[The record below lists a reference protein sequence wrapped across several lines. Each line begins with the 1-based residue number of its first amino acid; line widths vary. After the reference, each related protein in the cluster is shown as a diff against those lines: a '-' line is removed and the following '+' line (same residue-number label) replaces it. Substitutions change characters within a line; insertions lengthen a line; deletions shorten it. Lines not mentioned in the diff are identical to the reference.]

1 MQTFYLQH
9 LKLVI
14 FYWAEFLGTNINPE
28 YKKEGE
34 KEFQHHNATKNKIKE
49 KKIQRQMSFSDV
61 QNHKRK
67 NQQKEWIRI
76 NQLTS
81 ISLTKPS
88 MERYGA

>member
-9 LKLVI
+9 MKLVI

-34 KEFQHHNATKNKIKE
+34 KEFQHHNETKTKLK

-61 QNHKRK
+61 QITKEKISRK
-67 NQQKEWIRI
+67 NGLGLI
-76 NQLTS
+76 NL
-81 ISLTKPS
+81 PP
-88 MERYGA
+88 YH